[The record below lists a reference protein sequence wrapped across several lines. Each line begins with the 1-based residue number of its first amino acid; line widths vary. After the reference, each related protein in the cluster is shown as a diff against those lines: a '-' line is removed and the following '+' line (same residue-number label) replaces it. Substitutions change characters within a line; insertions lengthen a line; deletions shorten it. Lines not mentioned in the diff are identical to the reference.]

1 MGRSSDNRLRLGK
14 GAGIMTTPLAATDQD
29 FEQAV
34 LQAEGLTM
42 VEFWA
47 TWCASCRMIAPILDE
62 LAEEYV
68 GRAAIV
74 KVNVDESPE
83 YTARFQVQR
92 TPTLIFFRDGHEVDR
107 IVGAGKKPLYAGKL
121 DALLA

>member
-1 MGRSSDNRLRLGK
+1 
-14 GAGIMTTPLAATDQD
+14 MTTPLAATDHD

-62 LAEEYV
+62 LAEEYA
-68 GRAAIV
+68 GRATIV
-74 KVNVDESPE
+74 KVNVDDNPE
-83 YTARFQVQR
+83 YATQFQVQR
-92 TPTLIFFRDGHEVDR
+92 TPTLMFFRDGREVDR
-107 IVGAGKKPLYAGKL
+107 IVGAGKKAVYADTL
-121 DALLA
+121 DTLVG

>member
-1 MGRSSDNRLRLGK
+1 
-14 GAGIMTTPLAATDQD
+14 MTTPLAATDQD

-34 LQAEGLTM
+34 LQAEGLIL

-62 LAEEYV
+62 LAGEYA

-74 KVNVDESPE
+74 KVNVDDSPE
-83 YTARFQVQR
+83 YATRFQVQR
-92 TPTLIFFRDGHEVDR
+92 TPTLIFFRDGQEVER
-107 IVGAGKKPLYAGKL
+107 IVGAGKKAVYAGRL
-121 DALLA
+121 DALLG